1 MHMKK
6 LHILPSLMSVFA
18 LTSLV
23 LTASCGNAPATG
35 NEVTVTPAVTAALS
49 PGADSSDEPPPPS
62 ATPSPSATPPPA
74 AGIFTPES
82 AALEVRGFLDSGHY
96 EVSLVSDDLS
106 IDSEDYYT
114 FLISLKGSAI
124 EPLVLVNK
132 KDGSLKCIL
141 ADNTVQDITTHPLYH
156 DAGSAVISWNG
167 TYTVMGEDGTLR
179 SYIMMEQTDD
189 GHFEF
194 TAYSYLA
201 HAVEELSGVAQI
213 SGDEASFTGDT
224 GAALNFSW
232 SGSNLVLDHKHPTQQ
247 ANLSGIYTYTE
258 DQDSKVVTVTPQE
271 VLDRLSRLDAAQTGL
286 AGTMSDYLYYMPDD
300 ITIMND
306 RLCYNVLVYSNE
318 ENRLYYQAQLFVT
331 LDGGTVYC
339 QGKTSD
345 DIQIF
350 SLQ

>member
-1 MHMKK
+1 MHLKK
-6 LHILPSLMSVFA
+6 LHIFPSLMSVFA
-18 LTSLV
+18 FTALV
-23 LTASCGNAPATG
+23 LTASCGNAPTTG
-35 NEVTVTPAVTAALS
+35 NDVTVTPAVTAALPS
-49 PGADSSDEPPPPS
+49 DTDGSDEPPPPS
-62 ATPSPSATPPPA
+62 ATPSPAATPPPA
-74 AGIFTPES
+74 AGIFTPE
-82 AALEVRGFLDSGHY
+82 AAAMQIQDFLDSEHY
-96 EVSLVSDDLS
+96 GVSLVSDDLS

-141 ADNTVQDITTHPLYH
+141 PDNTVQEISTHPLYH
-156 DAGSAVISWNG
+156 DAESAAISWNG
-167 TYTVMGEDGTLR
+167 TYIVMGEDGMLR

-194 TAYSYLA
+194 TAYSYFTQK
-201 HAVEELSGVAQI
+201 VEELSGVAQI
-213 SGDEASFTGDT
+213 SGSEASFTGDT

-232 SGSNLVLDHKHPTQQ
+232 SGANLVLDHKHPTQE

-258 DQDSKVVTVTPQE
+258 NQDSKVVTVTPQE
-271 VLDRLSRLDAAQTGL
+271 VLDRLSKLDAGQTGL
-286 AGTMSDYLYYMPDD
+286 AGAMSDYLFYMPED

-339 QGKTSD
+339 QGKTPD